1 MKKISLLA
9 ILVLLGGCF
18 GGYTQQ
24 STFYNLMIPDKEEV
38 KPVSMKKLNVGVDT
52 VLMPDY
58 LDRPQ
63 MVVFEKQNPQ
73 MKVSETER
81 WGEDLDDMT
90 QRAIA
95 ADLSL
100 YLPNSMVKS
109 KVLLSEEFNWLVE
122 VQVVR
127 MDFIWGQKAV
137 LQAWWSVVDSSGK
150 IVKQQKF
157 GKELPVGENFSEF
170 VEAEST
176 LLEMMSQDV
185 AMALS
190 KL

>member
-1 MKKISLLA
+1 MKKIAAVL
-9 ILVLLGGCF
+9 ICFLVSGCF

-24 STFYNLMIPDKEEV
+24 STFYNIMIPDKEEV
-38 KPVSMKKLNVGVDT
+38 KPVSTKKLNVGVDT

-63 MVVFEKQNPQ
+63 IVVFEKQNPQ

-109 KVLLSEEFNWLVE
+109 KVLLSEDFDWLVK

-127 MDFIWGQKAV
+127 MDFVWGQKAV
-137 LQAWWSVVDSSGK
+137 LQAWWSVVNSSGK

-157 GKELPVGENFSEF
+157 SNELPVGESFSEF

-176 LLEMMSQDV
+176 LLELMSSDIAV
-185 AMALS
+185 ALS

>member
-1 MKKISLLA
+1 MKKISLLV
-9 ILVLLGGCF
+9 ILFLLGGCF
-18 GGYTQQ
+18 GGYTPQ
-24 STFYNLMIPDKEEV
+24 STFYNLMIPGKEEV
-38 KPVSMKKLNVGVDT
+38 KPVSMKSLNVGVDT

-122 VQVVR
+122 VQIVR

-137 LQAWWSVVDSSGK
+137 LQAWWSIVNNNGK
-150 IVKQQKF
+150 TVKQQKF
-157 GKELPVGENFSEF
+157 SRELPVGESFAEF

-176 LLEMMSQDV
+176 LLEMMSQDIAV
-185 AMALS
+185 ALG